1 MRWQARF
8 WTVSTFLTL
17 VVLTFALGVP
27 ASLRWIVQK
36 FWKVLAGICTVLL
49 VMLVPPL
56 AGSPG
61 IGQARA
67 TLLWTTAAVFGLLFA
82 GVFIKISRAAW
93 SNAWQTF
100 LWERTKITD
109 QLDGS
114 EKD

>member
-36 FWKVLAGICTVLL
+36 FWKVLAGIGTVLL
-49 VMLVPPL
+49 VMFMPPL

-61 IGQARA
+61 IGDARA
-67 TLLWTTAAVFGLLFA
+67 GLLTVTAVAFGLLFA
-82 GVFIKISRAAW
+82 GVFFSISRHAW
-93 SNAWQTF
+93 RNAWHTF

-109 QLDGS
+109 QLDG
-114 EKD
+114 